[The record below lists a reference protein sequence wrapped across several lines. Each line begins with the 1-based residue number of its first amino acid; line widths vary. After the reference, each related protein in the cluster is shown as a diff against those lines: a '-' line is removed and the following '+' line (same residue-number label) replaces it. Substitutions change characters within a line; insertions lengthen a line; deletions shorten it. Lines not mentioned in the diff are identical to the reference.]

1 MPNIRTVIVGSGAY
15 IPEELIE
22 NQDFLKNSFY
32 TPDGLPFENSTE
44 EIIEKFY
51 AITGIRERRYAS
63 KEILNSDM
71 ATIAGEKA
79 IESAHIDKEE
89 IDQIIVAHNFGDV
102 SSQNP
107 IPDMVPSLASR
118 VKHKLKINNP
128 NCIAYDVIFGCP
140 GWIHGVIQADLYIK
154 TGKAKTIMVIGS
166 ETLSRVADPYDRD
179 SMIYSDGAGATILQ
193 GLNSEEEIGII
204 NHCSLSHTNEEVH
217 FLMMGQGFYEETKCD
232 NYMKMNGR
240 MIYNYALSN
249 VPPALKQ
256 CLDFSGMDISDVS
269 KVLIHQANAKMD
281 EAIIKRLFKLY
292 GQNEYPEE
300 VLPMSIDKLGNN
312 SVATVPML
320 YDLIKNQL
328 LSGHSFQSNDVLLFA
343 SVGAGMNINAFTYR
357 YP

>member
-22 NQDFLKNSFY
+22 NKDFLKNSFY

-256 CLDFSGMDISDVS
+256 CLDFSGMDINDVS

-328 LSGHSFQSNDVLLFA
+328 LSGHSFQSKDVLLFA